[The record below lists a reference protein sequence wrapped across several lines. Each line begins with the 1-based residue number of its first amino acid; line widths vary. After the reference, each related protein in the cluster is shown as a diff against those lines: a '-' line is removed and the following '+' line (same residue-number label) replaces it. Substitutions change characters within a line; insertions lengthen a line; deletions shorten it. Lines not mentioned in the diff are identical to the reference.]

1 MVSKTLK
8 LNKAIQL
15 DSIVHKLEQIGM
27 SVEVK
32 MEQTGQ
38 LTSLLIEKY
47 FMRNSNVSCCSVCI
61 YSHSEFEHDVIVM
74 SGGSSQGAFLKLS
87 WGADTE
93 FLDGVCDILESASE

>member
-1 MVSKTLK
+1 MESRILK
-8 LNKAIQL
+8 LNKSIQF
-15 DSIVHKLEQIGM
+15 DGMIQKLEQLGM

-47 FMRNSNVSCCSVCI
+47 FMRTSNVACWSVCI
-61 YSHSEFEHDVIVM
+61 YSHSPVEHDVIVM
-74 SGGSSQGAFLKLS
+74 SGGSAQGAFLKLS

-93 FLDGVCDILESASE
+93 FLDDVCGCIENN